1 MRMFALLLLLSS
13 GSVFALQVTG
23 AVYNQQ
29 ADQLEIQVQYMGG
42 CFEHR
47 FEMHLVNCALSRTEN
62 IGIVNV
68 CDGAIVDVSD
78 KEDRC
83 QVVMRRQLNVSLQSL
98 SGDVRPVLMGFESGV
113 VLVPK
118 KS

>member
-1 MRMFALLLLLSS
+1 MRIFALLLLLS
-13 GSVFALQVTG
+13 GSALALQVTG
-23 AVYNQQ
+23 VVYNSQ
-29 ADQLEIQVQYMGG
+29 ADQLEIQVQYTGG

-62 IGIVNV
+62 IGTVNV
-68 CDGAIVDVSD
+68 CDGMIVDLTG

-83 QVVMRRQLNVSLQSL
+83 QAIMKRQLTVSLESL
-98 SGDVRPVLMGFESGV
+98 SGDVRPILMGFESGV